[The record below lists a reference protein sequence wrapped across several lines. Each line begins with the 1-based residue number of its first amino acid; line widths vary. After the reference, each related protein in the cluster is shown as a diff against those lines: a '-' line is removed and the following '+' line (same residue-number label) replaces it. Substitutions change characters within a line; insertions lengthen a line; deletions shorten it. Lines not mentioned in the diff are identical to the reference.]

1 MDVTLLKGRFLQ
13 EDRASDTITN
23 VIINET
29 LAKAFNIYEDP
40 IGKKI
45 KPGFNDE
52 NNIPKILTV
61 VGMVKDYHTNGLD
74 RKITPTMTMHWNTFN
89 WMKQNFWWMQF
100 KIKPNNVQETLK
112 YIENYWKA
120 NVEQGYP
127 FSAQFLNKRFARTYA
142 KYQKQKTLF
151 LILTTVVII
160 ISLLGL
166 FALATLTIQQR
177 LREVA
182 IRKTLGA
189 SVKEIM
195 FQLIK
200 SFLKITIIASI
211 ILIPIAYYFMQSWL
225 ESFVYRID
233 MPVLP
238 FILTPIVLII
248 LVFAVVGLKAYK
260 ATKINLIKHLKFE

>member
-1 MDVTLLKGRFLQ
+1 
-13 EDRASDTITN
+13 
-23 VIINET
+23 
-29 LAKAFNIYEDP
+29 
-40 IGKKI
+40 
-45 KPGFNDE
+45 
-52 NNIPKILTV
+52 
-61 VGMVKDYHTNGLD
+61 
-74 RKITPTMTMHWNTFN
+74 
-89 WMKQNFWWMQF
+89 
-100 KIKPNNVQETLK
+100 
-112 YIENYWKA
+112 
-120 NVEQGYP
+120 
-127 FSAQFLNKRFARTYA
+127 
-142 KYQKQKTLF
+142 
-151 LILTTVVII
+151 VVII